1 MACAGFDRD
10 VYPGDAIITKLAA
23 TNVKW
28 CGYYLHPAPSH
39 SDDSWMGKRE
49 FLVGL
54 GLGLAPL
61 YVGEQVVAPGSLHPS
76 GPKGTIDGQQA
87 VALMAGDGFP
97 ASSYVYLD
105 LENGPPLLPELRDYV
120 VSWCTAVAS
129 GGYSPGIYVSHL
141 LAQQVQNLQPDA
153 RIWAI
158 KVSTTQSH
166 PVPGPPYPDPDPS
179 GSGFADAFLWQCHQ
193 NCQITVPEVQ
203 QPLTIDLDT
212 AISTDPSSP
221 AAVG

>member
-1 MACAGFDRD
+1 
-10 VYPGDAIITKLAA
+10 
-23 TNVKW
+23 
-28 CGYYLHPAPSH
+28 
-39 SDDSWMGKRE
+39 
-49 FLVGL
+49 
-54 GLGLAPL
+54 
-61 YVGEQVVAPGSLHPS
+61 
-76 GPKGTIDGQQA
+76 
-87 VALMAGDGFP
+87 
-97 ASSYVYLD
+97 
-105 LENGPPLLPELRDYV
+105 
-120 VSWCTAVAS
+120 
-129 GGYSPGIYVSHL
+129 
-141 LAQQVQNLQPDA
+141 VQNLQPDA